1 MEFLIILLLIAGV
14 LWWAIGLYNRL
25 RLRSE
30 AVKRAQSNLVG
41 ELKKRATLANQLIEV
56 CKGYGDH
63 EKLTHLSA
71 ARTVDAESD
80 PSALARATSNVL
92 AGVHLVADR
101 FPELKANET
110 YRKLMD
116 QLQTIENDVQAKRE
130 ALNAEVEVYNSFRAS
145 FPAVL
150 IAGNLGF
157 PEAPYFSADE
167 AGLQEGALFR
177 TDDGAILRDQF
188 ARIGKGVGNATRQLG
203 DRAADAIQSARTAA
217 QNAAEARNAA
227 GAASVSATAAETG
240 DAATSNV
247 TALPAATETAE
258 GKATDGTAA

>member
-1 MEFLIILLLIAGV
+1 MTFLIILLLVAGFA
-14 LWWAIGLYNRL
+14 WWAVGLYNRL
-25 RLRSE
+25 RVRSE

-110 YRKLMD
+110 YRKLME
-116 QLQTIENDVQAKRE
+116 QLHMIENDVQAKRE
-130 ALNAEVEVYNSFRAS
+130 ALNAEVETYNSFRAS

-167 AGLQEGALFR
+167 AGLQDGALFR

-203 DRAADAIQSARTAA
+203 DRAADAIQSARAAA
-217 QNAAEARNAA
+217 QNAADARTAT
-227 GAASVSATAAETG
+227 GAAVVATAAAD
-240 DAATSNV
+240 DAAATDAA
-247 TALPAATETAE
+247 ALPAATGTTIE
-258 GKATDGTAA
+258 GQATDGTAA